1 MKTVLL
7 PVKGF
12 DRAKSRLSSVLEP
25 SERAALA
32 AAMFRDVAT
41 ALTGSRSLD
50 NVIVVTADSGV
61 AELAGQFG
69 FEIVDEPKV
78 TGHSDAINRVSR
90 ELAGHGVSLLALAAD
105 LPLLR
110 ADEVDQILALKT
122 AGVVLIANREGAGT
136 NGLLM
141 PDGRVIEAAYG
152 AESLE
157 RHRRRALSAGI
168 LVEVVEVPGVAFDV
182 DTREDLNDLTQLLN
196 PSSHTW
202 RCLVACERLTS
213 ARSVS

>member
-1 MKTVLL
+1 MKIVLL

-12 DRAKSRLSSVLEP
+12 DRAKSRLTSVLEP

-32 AAMFRDVAT
+32 AAMFHDVAA
-41 ALTGSRSLD
+41 ALAGSRSLD

-61 AELAGQFG
+61 AKLAGQFG
-69 FEIVDEPKV
+69 FEIVDEPNV
-78 TGHSDAINRVSR
+78 AGHSNAINRVSR
-90 ELAGHGVSLLALAAD
+90 ELAGPGVSLLALAAD

-110 ADEVDQILALKT
+110 ADEVDQILALNT
-122 AGVVLIANREGAGT
+122 EGIVLIANREGTGT

-141 PDGRVIEAAYG
+141 PDGRVIETAYG

-157 RHRRRALSAGI
+157 RHRRRAVSAGI
-168 LVEVVEVPGVAFDV
+168 LAEVVEVPGVGFDV
-182 DTREDLNDLTQLLN
+182 DTPEDLKDLTELLN

-202 RCLVACERLTS
+202 RCLVACERLATP
-213 ARSVS
+213 RSVS